1 MKTFPSHKSILISIL
16 ALLVYYNINFFKQI
30 DEKTAQQPYNWEAL
44 KVLDSIGQ
52 IKVLSATRSGLQMVN
67 NQKIIIPTKYAYALV
82 GADEKYYFRYE
93 YLVHKS
99 NVIKFFEVHW
109 LKGMPT
115 NFDGEFTLQ
124 TVELPLIQNGKY
136 TAITL
141 GDKHLCRSNA
151 KDFRKELSDI
161 SDIIFF
167 GSQNDVLGYPYEA
180 QVGYSSQNVLHLAKK
195 VEKTDYYILLF
206 DWHKDKETL
215 NDYLQN
221 LSKIKQALMQKN
233 PKKIF
238 WIIPPKTYNLEA
250 QKAIDNAIKSLS
262 DTKLIVIDPSENNNN
277 ALDDNHYYTKQLMQQ
292 IAQQIAKQL

>member
-1 MKTFPSHKSILISIL
+1 MHLNSKTKEQT
-16 ALLVYYNINFFKQI
+16 YEWKN
-30 DEKTAQQPYNWEAL
+30 L
-44 KVLDSIGQ
+44 KVLNSIAH
-52 IKVLSATRSGLQMVN
+52 IKIISATRSGLQIAD
-67 NQKIIIPTKYAYALV
+67 NQSISMPTRYTYALV

-124 TVELPLIQNGKY
+124 TIELPLIQNGKY

-141 GDKHLCRSNA
+141 GDRHLCRSNA

-161 SDIIFF
+161 SDIIFL

-195 VEKTDYYILLF
+195 AEKTDYYILLF

-238 WIIPPKTYNLEA
+238 WIIPPNTYNLEA